1 LWIAFQQVRCCDFV
15 CLQEMDYFRK
25 VGIVTDE
32 KKAAANPV
40 ATN

>member
-1 LWIAFQQVRCCDFV
+1 
-15 CLQEMDYFRK
+15 MDYFRK

-32 KKAAANPV
+32 KKAAATPV

>member
-1 LWIAFQQVRCCDFV
+1 
-15 CLQEMDYFRK
+15 MDYFRK